1 MFTLHALGW
10 LSETPSCG
18 LRAGPEAVWLS
29 TLVRVC
35 VRPFFRVLR
44 AYAPPRACAS
54 VSPRALT
61 PACHQPLVKEL
72 FTGRTLGINYVH
84 C

>member
-35 VRPFFRVLR
+35 VRPFFR
-44 AYAPPRACAS
+44 AYALRVHVLAC
-54 VSPRALT
+54 L
-61 PACHQPLVKEL
+61 LEL
-72 FTGRTLGINYVH
+72 
-84 C
+84 